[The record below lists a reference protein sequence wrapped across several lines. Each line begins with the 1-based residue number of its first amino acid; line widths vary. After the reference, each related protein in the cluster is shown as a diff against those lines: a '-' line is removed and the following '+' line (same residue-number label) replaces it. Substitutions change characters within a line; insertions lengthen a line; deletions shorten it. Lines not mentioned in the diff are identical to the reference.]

1 MLDGRTTPTQ
11 SVRPAAT
18 ELSILAGSPR
28 VSAPPF
34 LIRVAETN
42 SEIGDYRRLRHC
54 EFVERQGLFTHSD
67 HDDCDD
73 DPRTTILIAVAAD
86 NAVLGGVRVSP
97 CTSIDIGWW
106 SGSRLVVA
114 DSAHAAGIGA
124 ALITAACALVE
135 SRDVLRFDATVQ
147 DRYSRLFASLGW
159 EDHGAGPTINGR
171 AHRHKSWPIGRIQ
184 GQVDSTKAVLAQS
197 LRPFAE
203 QEGGLGPAGFRG
215 DDAVPVPDSDLLAA
229 CDAIVPSMVERDPEW
244 AGWCS
249 VLVNINDLSAM
260 GAHAVGMLDAVGAPT
275 VAHLN
280 RIVRGIS
287 AAAHAWR
294 TPILGGHTQVGVP
307 AALSLTAMGRTES
320 PVAAGGGR
328 VGDHVSLLADL
339 GGSWRP
345 GYFGQQWDS
354 TSSRTA
360 HELGE
365 MASAVAQLRPAAAKD
380 VSMAGLVG
388 TLGML
393 AEASG
398 TGAELDVAAI
408 PRPADASMGAWL
420 TCFPGYAMLMADRSP
435 ITRAHGPAV
444 AAGCGRLTE
453 TTGIRLKWP
462 DGRRTEAIASAVT
475 GLGRA

>member
-159 EDHGAGPTINGR
+159 
-171 AHRHKSWPIGRIQ
+171 
-184 GQVDSTKAVLAQS
+184 ST
-197 LRPFAE
+197 LR
-203 QEGGLGPAGFRG
+203 
-215 DDAVPVPDSDLLAA
+215 
-229 CDAIVPSMVERDPEW
+229 
-244 AGWCS
+244 
-249 VLVNINDLSAM
+249 
-260 GAHAVGMLDAVGAPT
+260 
-275 VAHLN
+275 
-280 RIVRGIS
+280 
-287 AAAHAWR
+287 
-294 TPILGGHTQVGVP
+294 
-307 AALSLTAMGRTES
+307 
-320 PVAAGGGR
+320 
-328 VGDHVSLLADL
+328 
-339 GGSWRP
+339 
-345 GYFGQQWDS
+345 
-354 TSSRTA
+354 
-360 HELGE
+360 
-365 MASAVAQLRPAAAKD
+365 
-380 VSMAGLVG
+380 
-388 TLGML
+388 
-393 AEASG
+393 
-398 TGAELDVAAI
+398 
-408 PRPADASMGAWL
+408 
-420 TCFPGYAMLMADRSP
+420 
-435 ITRAHGPAV
+435 
-444 AAGCGRLTE
+444 
-453 TTGIRLKWP
+453 
-462 DGRRTEAIASAVT
+462 
-475 GLGRA
+475 